1 MTATALSCSA
11 RDPGVCRRY
20 VASGSTICG
29 EATTTASGRRNMRTY
44 APIDLVVAEA
54 GMKSIYEV
62 ELPRL
67 NGKPESLSA
76 YSGKV
81 VLALNVASRCGFTP
95 QYAGLQALQN
105 RYADRGFTV
114 LGFPSNQFFH
124 QEPGTAEQIQE
135 FCSLN
140 YGVTFPLFAKLD
152 VKGEGQHPLYSL
164 LSETADDAGKAGNV
178 SWNFEKF
185 LVGRDARVVR
195 RFRSKVTPEDPRIV
209 EAVESRLRASAF
221 RSGHGRDSGQL
232 LDGGVDARL

>member
-1 MTATALSCSA
+1 VGQ
-11 RDPGVCRRY
+11 PG
-20 VASGSTICG
+20 IQ
-29 EATTTASGRRNMRTY
+29 
-44 APIDLVVAEA
+44 
-54 GMKSIYEV
+54 SIHEV

-81 VLALNVASRCGFTP
+81 VLAVNVASRCGFTP
-95 QYAGLQALQN
+95 QYAGLQALQD

-135 FCSLN
+135 YCSLN

-164 LSETADDAGKAGNV
+164 LSETPDDSGKAGNV

-185 LVGRDARVVR
+185 LVGRDGHVVR

-209 EAVESRLRASAF
+209 EALEA
-221 RSGHGRDSGQL
+221 L
-232 LDGGVDARL
+232 L